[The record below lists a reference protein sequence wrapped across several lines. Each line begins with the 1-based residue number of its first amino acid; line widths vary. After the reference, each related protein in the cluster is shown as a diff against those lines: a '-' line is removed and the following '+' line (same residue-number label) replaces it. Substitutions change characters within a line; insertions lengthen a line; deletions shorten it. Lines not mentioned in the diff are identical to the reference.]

1 MYPKV
6 LLSCQNIGYF
16 TKADSGKSTGEKWDI
31 RQLNLELYAGDRA
44 CFHFQN
50 EEQKEVL
57 WRLFLQKLKP
67 KTGSFIVSSK
77 IHIHSD
83 ESLWEGTDRK
93 ATLQENMKSKLFAAR
108 PWFGGQR
115 RNLETLM
122 DRLGLSGRIL
132 HLPVQELTREQAA
145 RFGVLMLVTANTKVI
160 LIDRLFSRLDEIS
173 MPFVQEWLDSYAGII
188 VLFGELPDYHKA
200 VKNNQMIQQS
210 QAKPLFNFII
220 SFSLDGYAK
229 TIC

>member
-1 MYPKV
+1 
-6 LLSCQNIGYF
+6 
-16 TKADSGKSTGEKWDI
+16 
-31 RQLNLELYAGDRA
+31 
-44 CFHFQN
+44 
-50 EEQKEVL
+50 
-57 WRLFLQKLKP
+57 
-67 KTGSFIVSSK
+67 
-77 IHIHSD
+77 
-83 ESLWEGTDRK
+83 
-93 ATLQENMKSKLFAAR
+93 
-108 PWFGGQR
+108 
-115 RNLETLM
+115 M

-145 RFGVLMLVTANTKVI
+145 RFRVLMLVAANTKVI